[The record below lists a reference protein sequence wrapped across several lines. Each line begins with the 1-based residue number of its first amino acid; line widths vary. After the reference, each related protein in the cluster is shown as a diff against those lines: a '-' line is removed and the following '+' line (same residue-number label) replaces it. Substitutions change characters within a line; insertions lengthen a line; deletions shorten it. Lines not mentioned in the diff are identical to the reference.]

1 MGLAKRATI
10 YLEPEIHRA
19 LRLKA
24 VEAETSVSE
33 LVNDAVRRSLNED
46 ADDLKSFRDRAREP
60 TLQFEQVLKD
70 LRKRGKLENRIPAF
84 CGEGTCRA
92 AQARLSADR

>member
-1 MGLAKRATI
+1 MALARRATV

-24 VEAETSVSE
+24 VEADRSVSE
-33 LVNDAVRRSLNED
+33 LVNDAVRRSLSED

-60 TLQFEQVLKD
+60 TLPFEQVLRD
-70 LRKRGKLENRIPAF
+70 LRKRGKLQR
-84 CGEGTCRA
+84 
-92 AQARLSADR
+92 

>member
-1 MGLAKRATI
+1 MALAKRATI

-24 VEAETSVSE
+24 VEADRSVSD

-46 ADDLKSFRDRAREP
+46 ADDLKAVRDRAKEP
-60 TLQFEQVLKD
+60 TVPFEQMLKD
-70 LRKRGKLENRIPAF
+70 LRKRGKL
-84 CGEGTCRA
+84 
-92 AQARLSADR
+92 

>member
-1 MGLAKRATI
+1 MALAKRATV

-24 VEAETSVSE
+24 VEAERSVSE

-46 ADDLKSFRDRAREP
+46 ADDLQAFRDRRKEP
-60 TLQFEQVLKD
+60 TVPFEQVLKD
-70 LRKRGKLENRIPAF
+70 LRKRGKL
-84 CGEGTCRA
+84 
-92 AQARLSADR
+92 

>member
-1 MGLAKRATI
+1 MGAAKRATI

-24 VEAETSVSE
+24 VEADRSVSD

-46 ADDLKSFRDRAREP
+46 ADDLKAVRDRRKEP
-60 TLQFEQVLKD
+60 TVPFEQMLKD
-70 LRKRGKLENRIPAF
+70 LRKRGKL
-84 CGEGTCRA
+84 
-92 AQARLSADR
+92 

>member
-1 MGLAKRATI
+1 MGATRRATI

-24 VEAETSVSE
+24 VEADRSVSD

-46 ADDLKSFRDRAREP
+46 ADDLKAIRDRAREG
-60 TLQFEQVLKD
+60 TVTFEQVLKD
-70 LRKRGKLENRIPAF
+70 LRKRGKL
-84 CGEGTCRA
+84 
-92 AQARLSADR
+92 